1 VGPEL
6 PMRDVLADQLVEA
19 RAELR
24 EDVDGLWLLHF
35 PAGAHDFAEVSF
47 AELLD
52 DVVVVGGFLEL
63 EESHDVF
70 GVDAPQDVDF
80 VIERG
85 AEVLVL
91 LD

>member
-1 VGPEL
+1 MGPKL
-6 PMRDVLADQLVEA
+6 PMRDVLAHQLVKA

-24 EDVDGLWLLHF
+24 EDVDGLRLLHF
-35 PAGAHDFAEVSF
+35 SAGAHHFAEVSF

-52 DVVVVGGFLEL
+52 DVVVVGCFLEL